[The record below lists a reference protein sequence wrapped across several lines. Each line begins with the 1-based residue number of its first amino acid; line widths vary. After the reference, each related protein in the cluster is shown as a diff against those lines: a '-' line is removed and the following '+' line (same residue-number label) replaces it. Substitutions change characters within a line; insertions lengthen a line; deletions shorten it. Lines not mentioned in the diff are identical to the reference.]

1 MLIISETQF
10 IYIQPT
16 HQTIS
21 ISIYLLK
28 NIKLEWFLLLLL
40 HWQKKAGLR
49 MMDVHHWYSFY
60 LDAQSCK
67 IETGKCLYGVDVGEN
82 GTVVKGT
89 CCSGNESR

>member
-67 IETGKCLYGVDVGEN
+67 IETGKATRDLVYVSVWGRRWG
-82 GTVVKGT
+82 KWH
-89 CCSGNESR
+89 SG